1 MSERCKFRVVNKHI
15 MTEYLNNLDEFYGNG
30 ERKMN
35 GIRFSGKD
43 PVSILKSHIRF
54 ILASPMWPVCAEDE
68 YFLPEKLL
76 SFEASMPFS
85 EDYLTHLLT
94 STLDKVEQDSRRTD
108 AFLYTRRALKYMC
121 AVFVVLIG
129 HDTNLSDKPLEAS
142 EVGMIVHFIRALHF
156 CVDPN
161 DLCKHSKRVLA
172 IVYVYEQCLYAG
184 KTILHVQSL
193 LNGFSKHFDKAAEVV
208 LKDAVGKHSQVQAAL
223 GKESFSFLYGF
234 SKPGLKSALEAV
246 AAETTADEKKKKSL
260 KEIAKAKA
268 LAKQKALED
277 MAAYEKERA
286 AAKRQRKERQRRLRE
301 HQRQERDREQEEK
314 QAELEAYRAKRTE
327 LYEAQ
332 VRKEQENRKL
342 AMNAIR
348 QAHVLS
354 PSKKREAKLRRLER
368 QEESHR
374 VWRAQKRNHRGKR
387 LAFKA

>member
-1 MSERCKFRVVNKHI
+1 MNQLLEDVDKHI
-15 MTEYLNNLDEFYGNG
+15 LTEYSNNVDECFGRG
-30 ERKMN
+30 EYKMN
-35 GIRFSGKD
+35 GIRFNGKD

-54 ILASPMWPVCAEDE
+54 ILASPMWPVSTGDE
-68 YFLPEKLL
+68 YFLPEELL

-94 STLDKVEQDSRRTD
+94 STLEKVEQDSKRKD
-108 AFLYTRRALKYMC
+108 AFLYTRRALKFMC
-121 AVFVVLIG
+121 AVFIVLIG
-129 HDTNLSDKPLEAS
+129 HDTDLSDRPLEAS
-142 EVGMIVHFIRALHF
+142 EVGMIVYFIRALHF
-156 CVDPN
+156 CVDKN

-193 LNGFSKHFDKAAEVV
+193 LNGFGKHFDKATEVV
-208 LKDAVGKHSQVQAAL
+208 LKDAVGKHGQVQAAL

-234 SKPGLKSALEAV
+234 SKPGLKSVLDALEEEV
-246 AAETTADEKKKKSL
+246 EVDEKKKKSL

-286 AAKRQRKERQRRLRE
+286 VAKRERKERQKRLRE
-301 HQRQERDREQEEK
+301 QQRQDRDREQEEK

-342 AMNAIR
+342 AMNAIV

-354 PSKKREAKLRRLER
+354 PSKKREEKLRRLER
-368 QEESHR
+368 QEETHR
-374 VWRAQKRNHRGKR
+374 VWRAQKRNRGKR
-387 LAFKA
+387 SAIKA